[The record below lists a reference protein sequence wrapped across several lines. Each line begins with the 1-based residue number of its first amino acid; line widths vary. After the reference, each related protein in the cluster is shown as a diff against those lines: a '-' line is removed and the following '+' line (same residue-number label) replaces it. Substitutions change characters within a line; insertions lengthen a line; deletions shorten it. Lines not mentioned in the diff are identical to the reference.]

1 MKSLDHKN
9 ILKIEDVILYE
20 KTMYLFMDFMDGG
33 SLTDIIVA
41 KNWKEIGFNENV
53 IAYILKEI
61 G

>member
-41 KNWKEIGFNENV
+41 KN
-53 IAYILKEI
+53 
-61 G
+61 